1 MFRERY
7 KSKNYQKYQIIDN
20 NLHFSNKFIEILHF
34 LQNIENIGSKQIE
47 RDLTWVK
54 FIQIFH
60 VNIYRLSTIIYVMVK
75 HIYVDITTR
84 KNGINTFSR
93 ECIRGDSKQVYIDG
107 TWINI

>member
-1 MFRERY
+1 
-7 KSKNYQKYQIIDN
+7 
-20 NLHFSNKFIEILHF
+20 
-34 LQNIENIGSKQIE
+34 
-47 RDLTWVK
+47 
-54 FIQIFH
+54 
-60 VNIYRLSTIIYVMVK
+60 MVK